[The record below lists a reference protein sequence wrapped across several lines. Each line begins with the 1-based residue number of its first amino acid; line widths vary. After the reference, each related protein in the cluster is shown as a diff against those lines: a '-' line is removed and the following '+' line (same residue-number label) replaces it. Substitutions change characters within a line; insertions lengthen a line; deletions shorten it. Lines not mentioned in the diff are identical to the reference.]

1 MSTFYLSVNAVQSPI
16 SVGSDIKRRNM
27 WSVNFRVKS
36 YTLPPTFEDDMLSV
50 LSSAGYATLNVD
62 SFIGPNTTIPDG
74 NGPYLL
80 LRDTGGAAP
89 DETHNGDVYADLSFQ
104 VTVYASSYTVG
115 RTRANNIWKTLNGK
129 YSFTV

>member
-1 MSTFYLSVNAVQSPI
+1 MPTFYLSSEAVQSPI
-16 SVGSDIKRRNM
+16 SVGSDVKRRNM

-36 YTLPPTFEDDMLSV
+36 YTLPSTFEDDMLSL
-50 LSSAGYATLNVD
+50 LSSAGYATPNVD

-74 NGPYLL
+74 NGPFLL

-89 DETHNGDVYADLSFQ
+89 DESHNKEVYTDLSLQ
-104 VTVYASSYTVG
+104 VTVYASSYTMG

-129 YSFTV
+129 YNFTV